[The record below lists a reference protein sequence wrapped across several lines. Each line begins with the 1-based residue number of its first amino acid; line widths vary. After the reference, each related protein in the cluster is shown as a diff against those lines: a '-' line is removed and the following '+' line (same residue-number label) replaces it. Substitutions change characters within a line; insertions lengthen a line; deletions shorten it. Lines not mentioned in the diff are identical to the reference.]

1 MQREVGEKKA
11 NWETTLQEY
20 DVEIKLAKIVR
31 GQGFCRMLAGA
42 SNLPV
47 EEDSGDDIQISEVI
61 LNDIESQYVDLIFYL
76 KNGYA
81 PM

>member
-1 MQREVGEKKA
+1 VQREVGEKKA